1 MNIEDMMKMQS
12 DVTDVIMRDEINNWI
27 GLVEKMIIRM
37 QQDEDQWI

>member
-37 QQDEDQWI
+37 